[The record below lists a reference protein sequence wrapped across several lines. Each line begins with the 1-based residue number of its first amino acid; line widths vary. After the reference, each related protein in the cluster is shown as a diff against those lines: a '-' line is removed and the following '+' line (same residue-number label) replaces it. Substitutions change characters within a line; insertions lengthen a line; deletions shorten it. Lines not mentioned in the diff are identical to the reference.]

1 VVFIKK
7 EQLIDKI
14 IIQVSDLCFD
24 EKLKKAE
31 WFIIID
37 LESLINFSFF

>member
-24 EKLKKAE
+24 EKIKK
-31 WFIIID
+31 
-37 LESLINFSFF
+37 SRVVYYH